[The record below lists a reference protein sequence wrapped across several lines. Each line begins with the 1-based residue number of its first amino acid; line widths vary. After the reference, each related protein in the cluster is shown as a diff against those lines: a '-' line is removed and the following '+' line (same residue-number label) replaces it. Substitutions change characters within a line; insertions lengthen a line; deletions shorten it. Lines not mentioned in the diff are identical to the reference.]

1 MMETDVME
9 TICMKADVTDLSR
22 RGNIKRFTNELGVL
36 GIGIIATVI
45 ITSELLS
52 WVTRRREASEAPTA
66 LLVSVAMLS
75 AQTHNSSAR

>member
-1 MMETDVME
+1 
-9 TICMKADVTDLSR
+9 MKADAKYLSI
-22 RGNIKRFTNELGVL
+22 RGNNIKRGTNELGIL

-52 WVTRRREASEAPTA
+52 WVTHRREASGAPTA

-75 AQTHNSSAR
+75 AQTHNSSTR